1 MNLPNIKII
10 ELYGLPGC
18 GKSTL
23 THSILSILQ
32 REYPGIVLR
41 RSDISGK
48 INKYWDRPL
57 CLFLCLG
64 LELLKPTNYKTK
76 TFLLKY
82 ALSFPFNR
90 YSIIYLLYTVMV
102 IDLYRNNKTQIIV
115 LDEGIIQFLSSIPHD
130 NVIKKVELIER
141 ITKSINE
148 NPFDVLY
155 VDCQLDL
162 DSTMYRIK
170 QRDKKDRFAYKDS
183 LGELLMIKESNLAL
197 ISNSIVRNK
206 VIVDMKDSSINNA
219 EIIINKIKQ

>member
-23 THSILSILQ
+23 TRSILSILQ
-32 REYPGIVLR
+32 GEYPGIVLR

-57 CLFLCLG
+57 CLFLCLV
-64 LELLKPTNYKTK
+64 LELLKPANYKTK

-82 ALSFPFNR
+82 ALSFPLNR

-102 IDLYRNNKTQIIV
+102 VDLYRNNKTQIIV

-141 ITKSINE
+141 ITNSINE
-148 NPFDVLY
+148 IPFDALY
-155 VDCQLDL
+155 VECQLDL

-170 QRDKKDRFAYKDS
+170 QRNKKDRFAYKDS
-183 LGELLMIKESNLAL
+183 LGELLMIKETNLAL
-197 ISNSIVRNK
+197 ISNAIARNK

-219 EIIINKIKQ
+219 EIVINKIKQ

>member
-10 ELYGLPGC
+10 ELFGLPGC

-23 THSILSILQ
+23 TRSILSILQ
-32 REYPGIVLR
+32 GEYPGIVLR
-41 RSDISGK
+41 RSDISGQ

-57 CLFLCLG
+57 CLFLCLV
-64 LELLKPTNYKTK
+64 LKLLKPTNYKTK

-82 ALSFPFNR
+82 ALSFPLNR

-102 IDLYRNNKTQIIV
+102 VDLYRNNKTQIIV

-141 ITKSINE
+141 ITNSINE
-148 NPFDVLY
+148 IPFDALY
-155 VDCQLDL
+155 VECQLDL

-170 QRDKKDRFAYKDS
+170 QRNKKDRFAYKDS
-183 LGELLMIKESNLAL
+183 LGELLMIKETNLAL
-197 ISNSIVRNK
+197 ISNAIARNK

-219 EIIINKIKQ
+219 EIVINKIKQ

>member
-32 REYPGIVLR
+32 SEYPGIVLR

-48 INKYWDRPL
+48 INKYWNRPL
-57 CLFLCLG
+57 CLFLCLV
-64 LELLKPTNYKTK
+64 LELLKPCNYKTK

-102 IDLYRNNKTQIIV
+102 INLYRNNKTQIIV

-141 ITKSINE
+141 ITNSINE
-148 NPFDVLY
+148 NPFDALY
-155 VDCQLDL
+155 VECQLDL
-162 DSTMYRIK
+162 DTTMYRIK
-170 QRDKKDRFAYKDS
+170 QRDRKDRFAYKDS
-183 LGELLMIKESNLAL
+183 LGELLMIKETNLAL
-197 ISNSIVRNK
+197 ISNAIVRNK

-219 EIIINKIKQ
+219 EIVINKIKQ